1 MTEQHEAGS
10 RNRFQ
15 RYGSNSGVFL
25 RGRAFRGHYVAI
37 VVFLSTGLSIGMAQY
52 SFGEFVEPLQEKF
65 GWSQTEINLSLT
77 FAFVSGL
84 LAPFIGRLSDR
95 YGTRPVMFASLLLIA
110 LGFAL
115 RPLITELWHW
125 YLFSALVY
133 AGFPGATVL
142 PTGKMVGL
150 WFPETRGRVMGAVTS
165 GNNFGG
171 VTMPVLAAT
180 LISFAN
186 WEWAYVGFALIMVAL
201 AVVAL
206 IVIQETPEEVER
218 ARIKTGR
225 GPLPGGG
232 RSALA
237 GMSLQAATRTSA
249 FWLVLVGLTA
259 AMFTYQ
265 GVLTQLRQ
273 HFGEN
278 GFEPALATS
287 AVTIIAAMGIGSKLV
302 FGRATER
309 FSARKATAVS
319 VSLQAAGV
327 ALMIIPGNAVVLW
340 AGIIVFGLGFGGLG
354 ALIVLVVQET
364 FGLREFGSLMGI
376 FQMASIISISGGPWL
391 AGAIHDSNGSYDVA
405 FGVIIGIF
413 ILGVVTLLLARQPDW
428 GDSPQPEDSGSER
441 SGAPQPD
448 AASAD

>member
-1 MTEQHEAGS
+1 MIEQQEPAVAGGGGI
-10 RNRFQ
+10 
-15 RYGSNSGVFL
+15 Y
-25 RGRAFRGHYVAI
+25 RGYYVAI

-65 GWSQTEINLSLT
+65 GWSQTQINFSLA

-84 LAPFIGRLSDR
+84 LAPFIGRVSDR
-95 YGTRPVMFASLLLIA
+95 YGTRPVMFVSLMVIA

-115 RPLITELWHW
+115 RPFISELWHW

-142 PTGKMVGL
+142 PSGKMVGI
-150 WFPETRGRVMGAVTS
+150 WFPETRGRVMGAVTA

-180 LISFAN
+180 IISFAT
-186 WEWAYVGFALIMVAL
+186 WEWAYVGFAVIMVVLAL
-201 AVVAL
+201 VAL
-206 IVIQETPEEVER
+206 KIIQESPADVEK
-218 ARIKTGR
+218 ARLKSGR
-225 GPLPGGG
+225 GPLPEGG
-232 RSALA
+232 RGAGSGMDLQSA
-237 GMSLQAATRTSA
+237 MRTSA
-249 FWLVLVGLTA
+249 FWLVLIGLTA

-319 VSLQAAGV
+319 VALQAAGV
-327 ALMIIPGNAVVLW
+327 ALMIVPGNAVVLW

-376 FQMASIISISGGPWL
+376 FQMASIISIAGGPWL
-391 AGAIHDSNGSYDVA
+391 AGAIHDSTGSYDVA

-413 ILGVVTLLLARQPDW
+413 ILGAVSLMLARQPDW
-428 GDSPQPEDSGSER
+428 GDSLPVEEPTTDRSPIPKPEVV
-441 SGAPQPD
+441 
-448 AASAD
+448 SAD